1 MSGPVLSASWVYI
14 PFNPHNDPSKA
25 AVLLC
30 LYEKTEV
37 KLNKW
42 LQQLGLVIKW
52 KRWNSNSDSRTRD
65 FNYYIILM
73 LRLTTRKHSSPSARH
88 SLGSKWRCTPM
99 LGSVICI
106 TEDAF
111 IFGQQKNPTQNGLS
125 CISSQRRN
133 PEAGRI
139 QVGWVR
145 VSVALVRTQWTL
157 MSTAFGFTTG
167 WDPCSLYGC
176 CTSSQGYTLPCFHPV
191 GKRGWL
197 PVIFKMEKIFFPKHP
212 VNISLLKMA

>member
-1 MSGPVLSASWVYI
+1 MTVHT
-14 PFNPHNDPSKA
+14 N
-25 AVLLC
+25 
-30 LYEKTEV
+30 
-37 KLNKW
+37 
-42 LQQLGLVIKW
+42 
-52 KRWNSNSDSRTRD
+52 
-65 FNYYIILM
+65 
-73 LRLTTRKHSSPSARH
+73 AR
-88 SLGSKWRCTPM
+88 
-99 LGSVICI
+99 I

-125 CISSQRRN
+125 CISSQRRS
-133 PEAGRI
+133 PEAGRL
-139 QVGWVR
+139 QAGWVR

-176 CTSSQGYTLPCFHPV
+176 CTSSQGYTLPCFHPA

-212 VNISLLKMA
+212 VNISLLKMAQTCTFLDQSLARRLLLHAQNGVEWPQGPQLQCLLTQPRQNWEPRDGKFWAVLTFGALVLELVIWA

>member
-1 MSGPVLSASWVYI
+1 MSGPVLSASWVYT

-25 AVLLC
+25 VVLLC

-42 LQQLGLVIKW
+42 LKQLGLIIKR
-52 KRWNSNSDSRTRD
+52 KRWNSNSDSRTRE

-88 SLGSKWRCTPM
+88 SLGSKWQCTPM
-99 LGSVICI
+99 LGSVISI

-111 IFGQQKNPTQNGLS
+111 IFEQQKNPTQNGLS
-125 CISSQRRN
+125 CISSQRRS
-133 PEAGRI
+133 PEAGRL

-145 VSVALVRTQWTL
+145 VSVALVRTQCRL
-157 MSTAFGFTTG
+157 LCPQCLASPQAGV
-167 WDPCSLYGC
+167 P
-176 CTSSQGYTLPCFHPV
+176 LPCTV
-191 GKRGWL
+191 GALAVKGTCFL
-197 PVIFKMEKIFFPKHP
+197 VFTQ
-212 VNISLLKMA
+212 